1 MRNTDSNNYSEEQNE
16 KFENFVTDLFINAIE
31 KGTAPWQKP
40 WTTQE
45 ILDAEARNP
54 ETGTIYQGQNQTI
67 LMTQSLLNGY
77 NDPRWLTFNQAK
89 AIGGMVNKG
98 EKGTLLK
105 KVIYD
110 RDVPKLD
117 ENGKPLKDENGNI
130 ITVKEELDRPI
141 TKYFYVFNVKQI
153 SFPPEHKYSKPLPLE
168 EKAKPEQAF
177 ENLESVEKLIKD
189 TGIKLIHAGNRAFYN
204 PAIDL
209 VVVPTKPQFKTQEG
223 YYSTVLHEMSHW
235 TGHQT
240 RLNREHMWHS
250 RKGTKNYAREE
261 LVAEISSFMLCLK
274 HGIGHNLE
282 NHANYV
288 EGYLG
293 VLKDDR
299 KELIKAVKEAFKAQN
314 YVSKGSEL
322 QIKEEEKITL
332 HKVDSLNLEKITRDT
347 ENVQGDEIANTLMQ
361 KGAYFDTDSNSF
373 YITKKTHDL
382 EKFREFL
389 PKLNNS
395 NTIQIE
401 EKKEERSQSQEIQN
415 QKDAK
420 IEEVIESNTKQ
431 QEPDQALKDRAK
443 SVSEICNIDE
453 VKNAMDRI
461 GLDDNLKNDILKLFD
476 TIQNDKNIQT
486 EKNEKVQEQN
496 QNQTRGR
503 GR

>member
-1 MRNTDSNNYSEEQNE
+1 MRNTDSNNYREEQNE

-235 TGHQT
+235 TG
-240 RLNREHMWHS
+240 
-250 RKGTKNYAREE
+250 
-261 LVAEISSFMLCLK
+261 
-274 HGIGHNLE
+274 
-282 NHANYV
+282 
-288 EGYLG
+288 
-293 VLKDDR
+293 
-299 KELIKAVKEAFKAQN
+299 IKQ
-314 YVSKGSEL
+314 
-322 QIKEEEKITL
+322 
-332 HKVDSLNLEKITRDT
+332 D
-347 ENVQGDEIANTLMQ
+347 
-361 KGAYFDTDSNSF
+361 
-373 YITKKTHDL
+373 
-382 EKFREFL
+382 
-389 PKLNNS
+389 
-395 NTIQIE
+395 
-401 EKKEERSQSQEIQN
+401 
-415 QKDAK
+415 
-420 IEEVIESNTKQ
+420 
-431 QEPDQALKDRAK
+431 
-443 SVSEICNIDE
+443 
-453 VKNAMDRI
+453 
-461 GLDDNLKNDILKLFD
+461 
-476 TIQNDKNIQT
+476 
-486 EKNEKVQEQN
+486 
-496 QNQTRGR
+496 
-503 GR
+503 